1 MTITEKIELINEIQ
15 SGELLDYQILAIL
28 ERDHIDSEVERACEY
43 AMESIKRQRDE
54 ANEMWEDLHFSQSTI

>member
-54 ANEMWEDLHFSQSTI
+54 ANEMWEGLHISQSAI